1 MARINDAAMASSMSP
16 KKTSSRSLRRSP
28 SMDFDELHPHMMYG
42 ALMSFLDSLYRSSW
56 DVVPSV
62 VSARVVALALLIP
75 AMFIVF
81 PLIVF
86 RIVEITTVLIVLAE
100 ASFFLW
106 LRRLR
111 SRLNLVRPMSQRLLP
126 VQPHDVFQRTL
137 ARIDQCAT
145 WPIGRTP
152 TEWLEGWFMKTPISQ
167 IKRGNAEE
175 FFAWAFFN
183 KYPSELKEEE
193 MSEMKAMLQEC
204 ERRYGWEL
212 AGGYSTGVRPMR
224 INFDRIQAWY
234 HPLWYYAGILG
245 LRLAT
250 RSTMQLMGFTYHGG
264 EASGGLSYFHC
275 PPPAR
280 PGQLLEVGKVVE
292 PSRALPVVLVHGLGI
307 GIAPYVQFIRQL
319 SALRECFVIELP
331 EISQACCES
340 VLPPEVMAEALSAM
354 LQAHG
359 HRQAIFISHSYGTFV
374 MSWVLQFRRDFVAK
388 AVLLDPVA
396 LLLAQPDVAYN
407 FLYRQPDQPMLMF
420 AAHFVR
426 WELFSA
432 HVLMRHFYWHHNV
445 LWKEDLPPNSLVVL
459 SSHDDI
465 CNSHYVRR
473 YLEDHQR
480 QEDAAK
486 SKLQVLWL
494 DGFFH
499 GGILL
504 SPAAQTQVL
513 ELI

>member
-1 MARINDAAMASSMSP
+1 MARLNGMDASSP
-16 KKTSSRSLRRSP
+16 FKKSSSRGNLRRA
-28 SMDFDELHPHMMYG
+28 MDLDELHPHMMYG
-42 ALMSFLDSLYRSSW
+42 ALMAFLASIYRSSL

-62 VSARVVALALLIP
+62 VSARVVAVTLLIP
-75 AMFIVF
+75 VLCALL
-81 PLIVF
+81 PLV
-86 RIVEITTVLIVLAE
+86 IVLRFLE
-100 ASFFLW
+100 LTGMLFVLTEVCFFLW
-106 LRRLR
+106 LCRRR
-111 SRLNLVRPMSQRLLP
+111 SRLNVVKPLSQRLLP
-126 VQPHDVFQRTL
+126 AQPNDVFQRTL
-137 ARIDQCAT
+137 ARVDQCAT
-145 WPIGRTP
+145 WSVGRTP
-152 TEWLEGWFMKTPISQ
+152 TEWLEGWFMKTPVAN

-183 KYPSELKEEE
+183 KYPSELKDDERSQ
-193 MSEMKAMLQEC
+193 MGNMLEEC
-204 ERRYGWEL
+204 ERRYSWNL
-212 AGGYSTGVRPMR
+212 AEGYADGVRSMR
-224 INFDRIQAWY
+224 INFDPVQAWT
-234 HPLWYYAGILG
+234 HPCWYYAAILG

-264 EASGGLSYFHC
+264 APSGGLSYFHC
-275 PPPAR
+275 PPPSR
-280 PGQLLEVGKVVE
+280 PGLLLEGGKPVE
-292 PSRALPVVLVHGLGI
+292 PTRALPVVLIHGLGI
-307 GIAPYVQFIRQL
+307 GVAPYVQFIRQL
-319 SALRECFVIELP
+319 SVLRECFVIELP
-331 EISQACCES
+331 EISQACCET

-359 HRQAIFISHSYGTFV
+359 HSQATFVAHSYGTFV
-374 MSWVLQFRRDFVAK
+374 MSWVLQFRRSFVAK

-407 FLYRQPDQPMLMF
+407 FLYRNPDQGMLMI

-426 WELFSA
+426 WEMFAA

-459 SSHDDI
+459 SSLDDI

-480 QEDAAK
+480 EQAGQK

-494 DGFFH
+494 EGQFH

-504 SPAAQTQVL
+504 SPAALAQVL